1 MRAFTRFV
9 RRLVGSLVV
18 LSLVLVGKTCVAQDV
33 ETPIAPG
40 AHDARSS
47 VFAPSPWLVLNAP
60 VNKQVAV
67 KLYGFYIGE
76 VNVPVAQ
83 ADVSIRATRFLTIT
97 PSYLYNWIPPS
108 GLNEM
113 AAQPRAFSDSYQ
125 EHQARVDGTFTFPI
139 QKFEISA
146 RNMFVRRFRSAPA
159 DDINR
164 YRGRI
169 SIAHPVAVQGH
180 IWKPFASYE
189 TFYEHSNGGWNR
201 KRIWTGVTVPVH
213 SRVFFQPSYMWER
226 SDGSRDLQY
235 LLLGLT
241 VSTK

>member
-9 RRLVGSLVV
+9 RHLVGSVVV

-33 ETPIAPG
+33 EIPAAPD
-40 AHDARSS
+40 AHSRGSS
-47 VFAPSPWLVLNAP
+47 VFAPSTWLVLNAP
-60 VNKQVAV
+60 VNEQVAV
-67 KLYGFYIGE
+67 KLYGFYIGK

-83 ADVSIRATRFLTIT
+83 IDVPVRATKFLTIT

-108 GLNEM
+108 GLNEI
-113 AAQPRAFSDSYQ
+113 ASQPRAFTDSYQ
-125 EHQARVDGTFTFPI
+125 EHQARIDGTFTLPLRN
-139 QKFEISA
+139 FEISA
-146 RNMFVRRFRSAPA
+146 RNMFVRRFRSGPA

-189 TFYEHSNGGWNR
+189 TFYERSNGGWNR
-201 KRIWTGVTVPVH
+201 ERVWTGVTLPLTGH
-213 SRVFFQPSYMWER
+213 VFFQPSYMWER